1 MCFSCAHSTSSVEVF
16 LAALKARKYSPKS
29 IANYRHGLRTFLYFL
44 DSRDIPHLRDV
55 TLRDLEAYRLA
66 LIERDL
72 AGHTLE
78 LYLRAVRLLFRY
90 LTEEHELFDN
100 PAERLIIPQPKRRL
114 LPVPNEDEVRRLLAQ
129 PDVSTPIGLRDRA
142 LMETAYST
150 GLRLAELQRLD
161 VFDPDLPATGG
172 SASAGKQSG
181 TLRVLGKGNKER
193 VVPLGR
199 HAVLW
204 LRRYIHDGRPKLLKG
219 TIDLD
224 ALWIGLRA
232 NRLNRI
238 PISKLVHRYGEQ
250 ARLPVPVSPHALR
263 RACATHMLA
272 RGAHPIQIQLLLGHT
287 NLRSLSQYLRVS
299 VRDMRRMHRTSKPGR

>member
-1 MCFSCAHSTSSVEVF
+1 MCFSSGHSMSSAEAF
-16 LAALKARKYSPKS
+16 LAALRARKYSPKS
-29 IANYRHGLRTFLYFL
+29 IDNYRHGLRTFLSFL
-44 DSRDIPHLRDV
+44 ESRDIPQLRDV
-55 TLRDLEAYRLA
+55 TLQDLEAYRLA

-90 LTEEHELFDN
+90 LTEQHELFDN

-142 LMETAYST
+142 LMEVAYST
-150 GLRLAELQRLD
+150 GLRLEELYRLD
-161 VFDPDLPATGG
+161 VFDPDL
-172 SASAGKQSG
+172 KQG

-193 VVPLGR
+193 VVPLGK

-204 LRRYIHDGRPKLLKG
+204 LRRYIHDGRPKLLKNR
-219 TIDLD
+219 IDVQ
-224 ALWIGLRA
+224 ALWVGVRA
-232 NRLNRI
+232 PRLNRI

-250 ARLPVPVSPHALR
+250 ARLRVPVSPHALR
-263 RACATHMLA
+263 RACASHMLA
-272 RGAHPIQIQLLLGHT
+272 HGAHPVQIQLLLGHA

-299 VRDMRRMHRTSKPGR
+299 VRDMRRMHAHSKPGR